1 MRRSSSRSTGTVR
14 SRDAAR
20 TSSGSSGAGSSSP
33 TLGGDRSR
41 PKGGPFVVCEA
52 QRVGDGLDLVDAQ
65 LPLPGLDKADMADGK
80 PASRRDPN
88 VTAVWDSVC
97 RRPAILESIDIVA
110 YRAAL
115 SAAQRKRGLVSFGHA
130 LLCRWFDDLRFPG
143 HSVSMTRHQSILL
156 GSGCAKSSESPS
168 VRVSNPPASMCG
180 VLVRLSSDCAV
191 DYVLR
196 RDREIV
202 EQVTKTDSV
211 FID

>member
-52 QRVGDGLDLVDAQ
+52 QRRRRWPRPCRRSITA
-65 LPLPGLDKADMADGK
+65 PGLDKADMADGR

-88 VTAVWDSVC
+88 VTAAWDSVC

-143 HSVSMTRHQSILL
+143 HSVSMTRHHSMLL

>member
-41 PKGGPFVVCEA
+41 LKRGPFVVCEA

>member
-41 PKGGPFVVCEA
+41 LKRGPFVVCET

-65 LPLPGLDKADMADGK
+65 LPLPGLDKADMDDGK

-88 VTAVWDSVC
+88 VTAVRDSVC

-143 HSVSMTRHQSILL
+143 QSVSMTRHQSILL

>member
-41 PKGGPFVVCEA
+41 LKRGPFVVCEA
-52 QRVGDGLDLVDAQ
+52 HGVGDGLDLVDAQ
-65 LPLPGLDKADMADGK
+65 LPLPGLDKADMADGR

-88 VTAVWDSVC
+88 VTAVRDSVC

-143 HSVSMTRHQSILL
+143 QSVSMTRHQSILL

>member
-88 VTAVWDSVC
+88 VTAAWDSVC

-143 HSVSMTRHQSILL
+143 HSVSMTRHHSMLL

>member
-41 PKGGPFVVCEA
+41 LKRSPFVVCEA

-88 VTAVWDSVC
+88 VTAVRDSVC

-115 SAAQRKRGLVSFGHA
+115 SADQRKRGLVSFGHA